1 MTLSLSI
8 SLCIK
13 YNQSGTHVCTN
24 YVLPLLELPPYR
36 GDPGMILGAEL
47 SEALI
52 YWYDKQ
58 VSGDEPD

>member
-1 MTLSLSI
+1 MSAPIMFSPSLSCHLI
-8 SLCIK
+8 EGEGFIA
-13 YNQSGTHVCTN
+13 Q
-24 YVLPLLELPPYR
+24 
-36 GDPGMILGAEL
+36 MILGAEL